1 MKNFYTRLK
10 WLVVIFI
17 SILLF
22 LYIIPVNAANME
34 TDLQQEVRGVV
45 SDQAGMPM
53 PGVTVLVKDENRG
66 TTTDIDGKYSL
77 TIAPEDV
84 LIFTFIGFTSH
95 EEPVLGRREIHI
107 QLKEDVSSL
116 GEVQINA
123 GYYNTTKRE
132 STGNISRVTA
142 EDIELQ
148 PVISPIDALQGRMAG
163 VEIVPW
169 GASYPGGASTIR
181 IRGQNSL
188 RSEGNF
194 PLYIIDGVPIIS
206 TPIESESELK
216 ATGIDPLNNLD
227 ISNIQ
232 SIEVLKDADAT
243 AIYGS
248 RGANGVVLITTKG
261 GAYKRMGLEARVY
274 TAFAT
279 QPNRIDLLNTDQY
292 LQLRRKAFENDEVEP
307 DEYNAYDLVLWDQ
320 NRETDWQEI
329 FFGGTAETTN
339 ASVAISGGNESTFFR
354 LGGSFFTQGS
364 IYLGDYSYQ
373 KITGNFSV
381 NHTSDDEKF
390 NINFSANYGMDKN
403 NLVSNFNV
411 TSNAFSLP
419 PNAPELFT
427 DEGTINWDEWAEAG
441 LYNPLAGFYNDSK
454 TLTNAL
460 ITNTSLSYQL
470 FNGFKVRSNL
480 GYTYFTGEEL
490 WKRPSRSYHP
500 FDEQPNYSFHLN
512 SNRKSWIIEPQL
524 VYNTQIGRMNL
535 DAILGATFQENS
547 SHQLKFQGKGYAS
560 EIMIGNLAAAD
571 QILNVSNTTVDY
583 RYTAFFGRLG
593 IDFDK
598 KYFLNFTGRRD
609 GSSRFGSNNRFANFG
624 AIGTAWIFSEELWIK
639 ETMPFLSFGKLRG
652 SFGTTGNDQIGDYGY
667 LNSYEATRGQGGLYP
682 TNLANPNYSW
692 EVNEKLEAAFD
703 LGFFKDRLRVGVSR
717 YHNES
722 SNQLVGYPLPAIT
735 GFTKVQANLPATV
748 RNQGWEVEA
757 SLLNFNTKNFYWQSS
772 FNISIPKN
780 ILVNYPNL
788 DQSSFANT
796 YRVGHPLNISLR
808 YQYDGVDPESGLYNV
823 RDVNEDGRLDLEDQ
837 IVVQDLTRKFFGGI
851 SNNLTFKNFSM
862 NFLWEFV
869 KQEGILEL
877 VNPGALGNQSVAA
890 LQALEPGNPYQ
901 AVSQS
906 FQAERAYFNVLNTTF
921 PVVDASYLRLK
932 TLSIEYN
939 FPKAVLQK
947 IKFNDLKFFVHGQ
960 NLLTVTPYKGLD
972 PEVPSGTGFSGLRT
986 ISGGLQINL

>member
-1 MKNFYTRLK
+1 MLIV
-10 WLVVIFI
+10 LI
-17 SILLF
+17 SIMLF
-22 LYIIPVNAANME
+22 FYMLTIEVRAANTSYGNIKM
-34 TDLQQEVRGVV
+34 LPQQEVRGLV
-45 SDQAGMPM
+45 SDQTGMPL
-53 PGVTVLVKDENRG
+53 PGVTVIVKGKNRG
-66 TTTDIDGKYSL
+66 TTTNIDGEYS
-77 TIAPEDV
+77 IAIEQGDV
-84 LIFTFIGFTSH
+84 LVFSFIGFKTH
-95 EEPVLGRREIHI
+95 EEPVKGRREIMVAM
-107 QLKEDVSSL
+107 EDDISSL

-123 GYYNTTKRE
+123 GYYSTTKRE

-142 EDIELQ
+142 KEIELQ

-163 VEIVPW
+163 VEILPW
-169 GASYPGGASTIR
+169 GASYSGGASTIR

-194 PLYIIDGVPIIS
+194 PLYIIDGIPIIS
-206 TPIESESELK
+206 TPIESDSELK
-216 ATGIDPLNNLD
+216 ATGIDPLNMLD

-261 GAYKRMGLEARVY
+261 GVYRRVGLEARVY

-307 DEYNAYDLVLWDQ
+307 NEYNAYDLVLWDQ

-329 FFGGTAETTN
+329 FFGGTAKTTN
-339 ASVAISGGNESTFFR
+339 ASVAINGGNESTYFR
-354 LGGSFFTQGS
+354 LGGSFFTQGT
-364 IYLGDYSYQ
+364 IYLGDYSYK

-381 NHTSDDEKF
+381 NHTSDNEKF
-390 NINFSANYGMDKN
+390 KVNFSANYGVDTN

-419 PNAPELFT
+419 PNAPALFT
-427 DEGTINWDEWAEAG
+427 DEGKINWDEWAEAG
-441 LYNPLAGFYNDSK
+441 LYNPLEGYYNDSK
-454 TLTNAL
+454 TITNAL
-460 ITNTSLSYQL
+460 ITNISLSYQL
-470 FNGFKVRSNL
+470 FDGFKVRSNL
-480 GYTYFTGEEL
+480 GYTYFNGEEL
-490 WKRPSRSYHP
+490 WKRPSRSFHP

-524 VYNTQIGRMNL
+524 VYNKQIGRINL
-535 DAILGATFQENS
+535 DAILGTTFQENS
-547 SHQLKFQGKGYAS
+547 SDQLKFQGKGYAS

-571 QILNVSNTTVDY
+571 QIINVSNKTVDY
-583 RYTAFFGRLG
+583 RYTAFFGRMG

-609 GSSRFGSNNRFANFG
+609 GSSRFGPNNRFANFG
-624 AIGTAWIFSEELWIK
+624 AIGTAWIFSEEFWIK
-639 ETMPFLSFGKLRG
+639 KTMPFLSFGKFRG

-667 LNSYEATRGQGGLYP
+667 LNSYEATKGQGGLYP

-692 EVNEKLEAAFD
+692 EVNEKLEAAIDF
-703 LGFFKDRLRVGVSR
+703 GFFKDRISVGVSR
-717 YHNES
+717 YRNES

-735 GFTKVQANLPATV
+735 GFTTVQANLPATV

-757 SLLNFNTKNFYWQSS
+757 STLNFTTEKFYWQSS
-772 FNISIPKN
+772 FNISVPKN
-780 ILVNYPNL
+780 ILVSYPNL

-808 YQYDGVDPESGLYNV
+808 YQYDGIDPESGLYNV
-823 RDVNEDGRLDLEDQ
+823 RDVNEDGRLDFEDQ
-837 IVVQDLTRKFFGGI
+837 VVVQDLNRKFYGGI
-851 SNNLTFKNFSM
+851 NNNLSFKNFSL

-869 KQEGILEL
+869 KQDGILEL
-877 VNPGALGNQSVAA
+877 VNPGALSNQSVLA

-901 AVSQS
+901 IISQS
-906 FQAERAYFNVLNTTF
+906 FQAGRAYLNVLNTTF

-939 FPKAVLQK
+939 FPQSALSKMN
-947 IKFNDLKFFVHGQ
+947 INDMKFFIHGQ
-960 NLLTVTPYKGLD
+960 NLLTVTPYEGLD